1 MSVTEL
7 YESGVMKE
15 LLNRGLITPTTFR
28 SLEIFIEVKN
38 LEMSGDKR
46 THAVEKTAIKCRLSE
61 NSVWRAIR
69 KIES

>member
-46 THAVEKTAIKCRLSE
+46 THAVEKTSIKCRLSE